1 MKHMNS
7 DSTRQMTSK
16 VRLPGQQ
23 YMILRDA
30 VHEKAELT
38 SLT

>member
-7 DSTRQMTSK
+7 GSTRQMTSK
-16 VRLPGQQ
+16 VRLSGQQ
-23 YMILRDA
+23 QMAMRDA